1 MCLKIIARVLT
12 PSSSWSR
19 GRSGSTATLVCSR
32 VLEQVFSCSSRQFF
46 FLERRRRTA
55 LHYIKK
61 RKGKIP
67 ENTKQHKDTT
77 QHQTH
82 TGTHI
87 LALTHPPTGI
97 LKQSRLL
104 TRIERKNDHQR
115 PSFHSTNVEAVRK
128 EIPRAPAI
136 DHNFLSS
143 LDRIRA
149 RATSGAAPS
158 KTQLFR

>member
-1 MCLKIIARVLT
+1 M
-12 PSSSWSR
+12 
-19 GRSGSTATLVCSR
+19 
-32 VLEQVFSCSSRQFF
+32 FSIYGWMMLCWWNGVRPILYQEKCCGYIYGLFFLYMTF

>member
-1 MCLKIIARVLT
+1 MYFII
-12 PSSSWSR
+12 
-19 GRSGSTATLVCSR
+19 
-32 VLEQVFSCSSRQFF
+32 VFY
-46 FLERRRRTA
+46 LERRRRTA

-87 LALTHPPTGI
+87 LALTHPPPGF
-97 LKQSRLL
+97 LNHSRLL
-104 TRIERKNDHQR
+104 TSNERKNDHQR
-115 PSFHSTNVEAVRK
+115 PSFHSTDVEAVRK
-128 EIPRAPAI
+128 EIPWAPAI
-136 DHNFLSS
+136 DLNFLSS

-149 RATSGAAPS
+149 RATSGAALS
-158 KTQLFR
+158 KTQLFRWVHIVQALRMIRELIPWSTRTLQSMVILSHQS

>member
-1 MCLKIIARVLT
+1 MQISHREKFSLLIMPSPKIFLT
-12 PSSSWSR
+12 PSSER
-19 GRSGSTATLVCSR
+19 NLANYIY
-32 VLEQVFSCSSRQFF
+32 
-46 FLERRRRTA
+46 LERRWTTA
-55 LHYIKK
+55 FHYIKK

-128 EIPRAPAI
+128 EIP
-136 DHNFLSS
+136 
-143 LDRIRA
+143 
-149 RATSGAAPS
+149 
-158 KTQLFR
+158 

>member
-1 MCLKIIARVLT
+1 MFIFRVYKGRNLDLRVRLIIQPLADFNNL
-12 PSSSWSR
+12 
-19 GRSGSTATLVCSR
+19 C
-32 VLEQVFSCSSRQFF
+32 EDFF

>member
-1 MCLKIIARVLT
+1 MFSIY
-12 PSSSWSR
+12 
-19 GRSGSTATLVCSR
+19 GSMMLCWWNGVRPILYQEKCCGYIYG
-32 VLEQVFSCSSRQFF
+32 LFFFFIWHF

-115 PSFHSTNVEAVRK
+115 PSFHSTNVEAVGK

>member
-1 MCLKIIARVLT
+1 VGIYMVCFFFIWHFFSKDAGELRFIILRRERERSLKI
-12 PSSSWSR
+12 
-19 GRSGSTATLVCSR
+19 
-32 VLEQVFSCSSRQFF
+32 QN
-46 FLERRRRTA
+46 
-55 LHYIKK
+55 
-61 RKGKIP
+61 
-67 ENTKQHKDTT
+67 NTKTT

-143 LDRIRA
+143 LDRIRG

>member
-1 MCLKIIARVLT
+1 MNIYVLYLWLDDAMLVE
-12 PSSSWSR
+12 WSEAY
-19 GRSGSTATLVCSR
+19 SLSR
-32 VLEQVFSCSSRQFF
+32 EMLWVYIWFVFFFIWHF
-46 FLERRRRTA
+46 FLERRRRTT

-61 RKGKIP
+61 RKGKILK
-67 ENTKQHKDTT
+67 NTKQHKDTT